1 MDRESLMTTMRNDF
15 NESSHVL
22 RAHKDSLS
30 RIEDQIAIL
39 NRNPQN
45 EGRDRFME
53 ILLGLASEYR
63 EYVQDYR
70 EHVVDLYQAAIEE
83 DLDLDGSRLLKVY
96 RFIYRNAEQIH
107 RQLAL
112 IDVPNNSNAVWGII
126 ILVAIMYL
134 YAAV

>member
-22 RAHKDSLS
+22 RAHKNSLS

-39 NRNPQN
+39 NRKPQN
-45 EGRDRFME
+45 EGRNRFKE

-96 RFIYRNAEQIH
+96 RFIYRNAAQL
-107 RQLAL
+107 RSLLAL
-112 IDVPNNSNAVWGII
+112 IDVPNETNAVWGII